1 MTPAGVPGRLLTSG
15 SRHLL
20 RIRVVATVSEAGWV
34 GRHVFWA
41 HLLTARDL
49 FSKTSP
55 FITFSDLLEFPVEFG
70 IHDEDWIAK
79 AEPEEK
85 EQLQESEN
93 AELQL
98 IYEG

>member
-1 MTPAGVPGRLLTSG
+1 MAVTG
-15 SRHLL
+15 SVL
-20 RIRVVATVSEAGWV
+20 
-34 GRHVFWA
+34 FWA

-55 FITFSDLLEFPVEFG
+55 FITFSELLEFPVEFG
-70 IHDEDWIAK
+70 IYDEDWIAK

-93 AELQL
+93 AELPL